1 MPHLLVRPF
10 GGFCALSDLVLMP
23 LDIAS
28 FLRFEIGRLV
38 WRTAEPFCFLAAVVL
53 LRLVLRVLAAFYS
66 LWWDLE
72 VLVERISFLERLL

>member
-1 MPHLLVRPF
+1 MHLGGEARLIITRSLVVLPAMPHLLVGPF

-38 WRTAEPFCFLAAVVL
+38 RKASEPLCFPASMVL
-53 LRLVLRVLAAFYS
+53 LRLVLRMFS
-66 LWWDLE
+66 T
-72 VLVERISFLERLL
+72 F